1 LKDTTLDRIELHTE
15 GLNQMRTSALFLFL
29 GIALI
34 SLSACRK
41 PAGTQPAANSNETL
55 AHEAP
60 VGGKAMTGDKFY
72 FRGTIGN
79 SLVIEMTIT
88 RDGDRLTG
96 TYFYPKVGK
105 NINLGGTVDKD
116 GNVELKESDESGKDT
131 GVFKGKWKPATDS
144 PDPTLSQIEGKW
156 SKPDGSKETAF
167 QVFQQP
173 IAFSTAVRVSP
184 KVIKEANKAKHYT
197 VDAEY
202 PQIEGDT
209 RFDNFNRE
217 ARNLITKD
225 VAAFKTSETSQEP
238 DTDSETPAETTD
250 STLDIG
256 YEIRYATD
264 DLISVE
270 FTEGSYE
277 RGAAHGNSITTVV
290 NYDVKNGKKLALADL
305 FNPKSTFLNLISD
318 YCLKD
323 LRERAKKD
331 KDAMFDEEM
340 MKSGASPRADNYRA
354 WAITKRGLWIT
365 FDPYAVAPYAAGPQ
379 HVLVPYSALKDI
391 LKPDGPVATFAR

>member
-1 LKDTTLDRIELHTE
+1 
-15 GLNQMRTSALFLFL
+15 MRTRRLLLFLA
-29 GIALI
+29 IALI
-34 SLSACRK
+34 SLGACRK
-41 PAGTQPAANSNETL
+41 PAATQPSANSND
-55 AHEAP
+55 APSHEAP
-60 VGGKAMTGDKFY
+60 VGGKALAGDKFY
-72 FRGTIGN
+72 FRGTIAN
-79 SLVIEMTIT
+79 NLAIEMTVT

-105 NINLGGTVDKD
+105 NINLAGTVDKD

-144 PDPTLSQIEGKW
+144 PDPALNEIEGKW
-156 SKPDGSKETAF
+156 SKPDGTKETAF
-167 QVFQQP
+167 QVLQQP
-173 IAFSTAVRVSP
+173 LAFTAAVRVTP

-202 PQIEGDT
+202 PQIEGDA
-209 RFDNFNRE
+209 RFDSFNRE

-225 VAAFKTSETSQEP
+225 VAAFRTSETSEE
-238 DTDSETPAETTD
+238 TDAGSETPAETLD

-277 RGAAHGNSITTVV
+277 RGAAHGNSGTTVV

-305 FNPKSTFLNLISD
+305 FNPKSNFLSLISE

-323 LRERAKKD
+323 LRERSKKD

-340 MKSGASPRADNYRA
+340 MKSGASARADNYRA
-354 WAITKRGLWIT
+354 WAITKKGLWIT

-391 LKPDGPVATFAR
+391 LKPDGPVSALAK